1 MRGACDARAE
11 TETKNTRFE
20 TMKKLAMLVSFALAA
35 GVAFAQEPQPGQPA
49 PKAPEKAYGQAE
61 KAQKNEVTGEVVA
74 LDTVKKTIT
83 FKSDKGEKTLP
94 AEGAAADVLKD
105 LKTGDK
111 VTISCS
117 VDEKGEPKAATR
129 ISKSMKPPAEKQ

>member
-1 MRGACDARAE
+1 
-11 TETKNTRFE
+11 
-20 TMKKLAMLVSFALAA
+20 MKKLAMLVSFALAA

-83 FKSDKGEKTLP
+83 FKSDLGVEKTLP

-117 VDEKGEPKAATR
+117 VDERGEPKAATR
-129 ISKSMKPPAEKQ
+129 ISKTTKPPAEKQ

>member
-1 MRGACDARAE
+1 MRGASTHRLARAE
-11 TETKNTRFE
+11 TEDEAEEVRV
-20 TMKKLAMLVSFALAA
+20 MKKFAMLMSLVFAA
-35 GVAFAQEPQPGQPA
+35 GIAFAQEPQPGQPA

-61 KAQKNEVTGEVVA
+61 KAQKNEVTGEVVS

-111 VTISCS
+111 
-117 VDEKGEPKAATR
+117 
-129 ISKSMKPPAEKQ
+129 